1 MITHTFWIVVV
12 VVTAILGFLMGYTV
26 SPMMEVGYLIGDRES
41 AGIKAEADQEMQ
53 DYYRDLLREKEE

>member
-26 SPMMEVGYLIGDRES
+26 SPTMEVGYLTGDRES
-41 AGIKAEADQEMQ
+41 AGIKAEADQGMQ
-53 DYYRDLLREKEE
+53 DYYRDLLRENAE